1 MSADAGRGPA
11 APRGGLPCPRRRENL
26 GDMSTPAAEPAGEPL
41 ARFNALPEPDALAE
55 LLACCAAP
63 AWARRVVAGRPYRS
77 LDGVL
82 AASDDAVTGLTDS
95 DLADALAGHPRIGE
109 RRPDP
114 ANPNSRAASWSRQEQ
129 AGMGTADQQT
139 SLAMAELNRAYEDR
153 FGQIYLVCATG
164 RSATE
169 LLDLLRG
176 RLGND
181 DVTERRVVRGELAQ
195 INRLRLGKL
204 LAAAG

>member
-1 MSADAGRGPA
+1 MSAPAQPA
-11 APRGGLPCPRRRENL
+11 ADGA
-26 GDMSTPAAEPAGEPL
+26 GDPL

-63 AWARRVVAGRPYRS
+63 AWARQVAAGRPYRS

-82 AASDDAVTGLTDS
+82 ASSDEAVTQMTDA

-109 RRPDP
+109 RRREP
-114 ANPNSRAASWSRQEQ
+114 AGPGRQAASWSSQEQ
-129 AGMGTADQQT
+129 AGMRTAGQQA
-139 SLAMAELNRAYEDR
+139 SQAMAELNRAYEDR
-153 FGQIYLVCATG
+153 FGHIYLVCATG
-164 RSATE
+164 RSAAE

-181 DVTERRVVRGELAQ
+181 PVAERHVVRSELAQ

-204 LAAAG
+204 LAGAS

>member
-1 MSADAGRGPA
+1 
-11 APRGGLPCPRRRENL
+11 
-26 GDMSTPAAEPAGEPL
+26 MSTPAAEPAGASL
-41 ARFNALPEPDALAE
+41 ARFNAVPEAAALAE
-55 LLACCAAP
+55 LLTCCAAP
-63 AWARRVVAGRPYRS
+63 GWARRVLAGRPYRS

-82 AASDDAVTGLTDS
+82 ATSDDAVAAMTDA

-114 ANPNSRAASWSRQEQ
+114 ANPDSRAASWSRQEQ
-129 AGMGTADQQT
+129 AGMSTADQQT
-139 SLAMAELNRAYEDR
+139 SLAMAELNQAYEDR
-153 FGQIYLVCATG
+153 FGQIYLVCASG
-164 RSATE
+164 RSAAE

-181 DVTERRVVRGELAQ
+181 DATERRVVRAELAQ
-195 INRLRLGKL
+195 INRLRLGRL

>member
-1 MSADAGRGPA
+1 
-11 APRGGLPCPRRRENL
+11 
-26 GDMSTPAAEPAGEPL
+26 MSTPAAEAAGEPL

-63 AWARRVVAGRPYRS
+63 AWARRVATGRPYQS

-82 AASDDAVTGLTDS
+82 ATSDDAVTAMTAADV
-95 DLADALAGHPRIGE
+95 ADALAGHPRIGE
-109 RRPDP
+109 RRREPAGPDI
-114 ANPNSRAASWSRQEQ
+114 RAAAWSTQEQ
-129 AGMGTADQQT
+129 AGMRTADQQT
-139 SLAMAELNRAYEDR
+139 SQAMAELNQAYEDR
-153 FGQIYLVCATG
+153 FGHIYLVCAAG
-164 RSATE
+164 RSAAE

-181 DVTERRVVRGELAQ
+181 EVTERRVVRGELAR